1 VSTGRSRSPG
11 PWPYLAGATVQGRDH
26 RACGREN
33 QDAFRA
39 VATADGQAQIM
50 AVADGAGSQPRSA
63 LGAQIAVDA
72 ACGVLAAT
80 WPAPADT
87 DGWLSWLHAARTA
100 VTGRYLRTA
109 RAAGGA
115 GDGAGPPAVGELAAT
130 LAAVVICPPW
140 AGFLAVGDC
149 FGAALTSDAAV
160 LASDSGERC
169 HLVLPPD
176 SRTEF
181 TTFLSSDGAADRM
194 RSFVL
199 WDPDLSGVML
209 ATDGCAALA
218 LDHPARHG
226 LEVTAG
232 PQPAAGFFVGLA
244 RAVRAAGGGAE
255 PIHDLL
261 SGAEADRCADDLT
274 VVCALR
280 EAGPCR

>member
-1 VSTGRSRSPG
+1 MSTSGAPG

-33 QDAFRA
+33 QDAFRT
-39 VATADGQAQIM
+39 ATTAGGRAQIM
-50 AVADGAGSQPRSA
+50 AIADGAGSQPRSA

-72 ACGVLAAT
+72 ACQVLAAT
-80 WPAPADT
+80 WTGPATTA
-87 DGWLSWLHAARTA
+87 GWLSWLQA
-100 VTGRYLRTA
+100 VRPLVIGQYLRTA
-109 RAAGGA
+109 VAAT
-115 GDGAGPPAVGELAAT
+115 GPGNGNGNDPSSAVAELAAT
-130 LAAVVICPPW
+130 LTAAVICPPW

-149 FGAALTSDAAV
+149 FGAVLTSGTA
-160 LASDSGERC
+160 ERC

-181 TTFLSSDGAADRM
+181 TTFLSSANAAARM

-199 WDPDLSGVML
+199 WDPELSGVML

-218 LDHPARHG
+218 LDHPAQRG
-226 LEVTAG
+226 LAVTAG

-244 RAVRAAGGGAE
+244 SAVRAASGDAG

-261 SGAEADRCADDLT
+261 SSSEADRCADDLT

-280 EAGPCR
+280 ETGPCR